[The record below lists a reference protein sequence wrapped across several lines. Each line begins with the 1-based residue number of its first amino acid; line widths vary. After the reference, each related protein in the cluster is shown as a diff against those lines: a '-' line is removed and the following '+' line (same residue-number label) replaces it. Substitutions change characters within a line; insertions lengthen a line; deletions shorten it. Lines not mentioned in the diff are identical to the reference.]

1 MFDDYS
7 DRRHLL
13 EYKDLETVVRMAMDK
28 SGSRTPK
35 FSGSFST
42 SVRWKGL
49 TLSGSFA
56 YSLGSKV
63 RLLSIYS
70 RLWEG

>member
-42 SVRWKGL
+42 SVRWK
-49 TLSGSFA
+49 
-56 YSLGSKV
+56 V
-63 RLLSIYS
+63 
-70 RLWEG
+70 